1 MQDFTKVAPSLQGV
15 LVTVFIFLQSGAAM
29 RNENEYEP
37 YSAVTFLLLGL
48 GIGTVLALVCNPKMR
63 QRVGPEGINGRRA
76 PAVQPQEEA
85 TERVA

>member
-1 MQDFTKVAPSLQGV
+1 
-15 LVTVFIFLQSGAAM
+15 VTEFVFLKTGATM

-48 GIGTVLALVCNPKMR
+48 GIGTVLTLVCNPKMR
-63 QRVGPEGINGRRA
+63 ERVGPEGINGRRA
-76 PAVQPQEEA
+76 PGMQPQKEA